1 MLFDNNKNKGR
12 TGLALG
18 IAYYGANGYTVCMPL
33 NDTQWYDFLIE
44 KDGIIQTVQCKSTA
58 SQDHTISLRSM
69 GGTKGIVYDRVVNHD
84 IDFLFCVD
92 FLTNTLYNI
101 PLQEIKKQGN
111 TAQIKLKT
119 EPNANNQGFE
129 TYKYIVT
136 I

>member
-44 KDGIIQTVQCKSTA
+44 KDGIIQTVQCKATA
-58 SQDHTISLRSM
+58 SKNHTIDFRST
-69 GGTKGIVYDRVVNHD
+69 GGTNGAEYDNVLKHD
-84 IDFLFCVD
+84 LDILFCID
-92 FLTNTLYNI
+92 CLTNTLYSI
-101 PLQEIKKQGN
+101 PLQDIKQSKNSN
-111 TAQIKLKT
+111 TITLKT
-119 EPNANNQGFE
+119 EETNQGFQ
-129 TYKYIVT
+129 TYKYIVE